1 MLNTAINNKNQWM
14 LWVSPCHHE
23 QQTMKAWPK
32 HLQERCL
39 LLHTKNAATLANT
52 LINAINTGH
61 YAMIT
66 LRSNLL
72 SQQTRQKILEQANKA
87 GVIIVFSES
96 AEPRIAQQL
105 RLL

>member
-1 MLNTAINNKNQWM
+1 MKNLACNNKHQWM
-14 LWVSPCHHE
+14 LWVSPSSRE
-23 QQTMKAWPK
+23 QQTMKSWPR

-52 LINAINTGH
+52 LISAINTGY

-66 LRSNLL
+66 IRSNLL
-72 SQQTRQKILEQANKA
+72 CAQSRQKVLEQAVRA
-87 GVIIVFSES
+87 GVIMVFSEA

-105 RLL
+105 RLI